1 LPNKV
6 NRDDSLVAGSPSLL
20 RGPTVYKHEE
30 RGDNENLF
38 SDEPEREVDEVVKI
52 PSIDSLMNRM
62 GILTGSLENN
72 GQVSVAQLSTTIVE
86 WVKHSKVDPTFMDET
101 LKPFLQ
107 DLIRSLH
114 HSGAEEVFCEEQED
128 VEHFSIIKD
137 LEIEVA
143 DLKGKLEDLQTQLSD
158 T

>member
-1 LPNKV
+1 MLG
-6 NRDDSLVAGSPSLL
+6 RDNSLVVGSPSLL
-20 RGPTVYKHEE
+20 RVPSVYKHEE
-30 RGDNENLF
+30 RGDDTNLF
-38 SDEPEREVDEVVKI
+38 SDEPAREVDEVVKI
-52 PSIDSLMNRM
+52 PSIDSLMSRM
-62 GILTGSLENN
+62 GNLTGSLEKN
-72 GQVSVAQLSTTIVE
+72 GHVSVAQLSTTIVE

-137 LEIEVA
+137 LETEVA
-143 DLKGKLEDLQTQLSD
+143 DLKGKLEDLQTKLSD

>member
-1 LPNKV
+1 MLG
-6 NRDDSLVAGSPSLL
+6 RDNSLVVGSPSLL
-20 RGPTVYKHEE
+20 RSPSVYKHEE
-30 RGDNENLF
+30 RVDDTNPF
-38 SDEPEREVDEVVKI
+38 SDEPAREVDEVVKI

-62 GILTGSLENN
+62 GNLTGSLENN
-72 GQVSVAQLSTTIVE
+72 GHVSVAQLSTTIVE
-86 WVKHSKVDPTFMDET
+86 WVKHSKVDPTFMDGT

-137 LEIEVA
+137 LETEVA
-143 DLKGKLEDLQTQLSD
+143 DLKGKLKDLQT
-158 T
+158 

>member
-1 LPNKV
+1 MLG
-6 NRDDSLVAGSPSLL
+6 RDNSLVVGSPSLL
-20 RGPTVYKHEE
+20 RAPSVYKHEE
-30 RGDNENLF
+30 RGDDTNLF
-38 SDEPEREVDEVVKI
+38 SDEPAREVDEVVKI

-62 GILTGSLENN
+62 GNLTGSLENN
-72 GQVSVAQLSTTIVE
+72 GHVSVAQLSTTIVE
-86 WVKHSKVDPTFMDET
+86 WVKHSKVDPNFMDGT

-137 LEIEVA
+137 LETEVA
-143 DLKGKLEDLQTQLSD
+143 DLKGKLKDLQT
-158 T
+158 